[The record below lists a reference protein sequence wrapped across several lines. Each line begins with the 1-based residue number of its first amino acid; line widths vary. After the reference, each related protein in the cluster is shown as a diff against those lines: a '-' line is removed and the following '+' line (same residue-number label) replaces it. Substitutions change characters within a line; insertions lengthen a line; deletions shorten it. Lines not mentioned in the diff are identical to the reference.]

1 MNEDSN
7 EYFEFVEDITLA
19 DIAVHCK
26 AKTVENIFKL
36 NAEALLHVCLEEP
49 STLKK
54 LERCLVLLQHNYMD
68 LLLVKFL
75 NELIF
80 IKDTKGLLVYPETI
94 QIIYNNDVVVF
105 EADCI
110 CDYITNGYDINIDPK
125 AVTMH
130 KVKCEKINDD
140 EWESFIVID
149 V

>member
-1 MNEDSN
+1 MSGDSN

-26 AKTVENIFKL
+26 AKTVEKIFKL

-49 STLKK
+49 SKLKK
-54 LERCLVLLQHNYMD
+54 VEKCHVLLQHNYLD

-75 NELIF
+75 NELLF
-80 IKDTKGLLVYPETI
+80 IKDTRGLLVYPETI
-94 QIIYNNDVVVF
+94 QIIYSNDAVIC
-105 EADCI
+105 EAHCTG
-110 CDYITNGYDINIDPK
+110 DYITNGYDINIDPK